1 MQSRGWTVHGFQ
13 RELWHAQMQGES
25 GLLTVPTG
33 AGKTY
38 AATLAALSAGARILY
53 LSPLRAMARDLEK
66 ALRRPV
72 DDLRLGLRVETRTG
86 DTSSSV
92 RARQKARL
100 PEVLIT
106 TPESLSLLLT
116 QPEAAERFRDL
127 SLVVVDEWHELI
139 DNKRGTQVE
148 LALSR
153 LRSFAPALRTWAL
166 SATLAN
172 AEEAAQAVVG
182 TGRPA
187 RVIRAHVD
195 RPVQID
201 TLPLP
206 PGFALP
212 FSGHFGTQLAP
223 SLVAWIDLSLPTL
236 IFCNTRAQAEL
247 WYQAI
252 VQLRPEWF
260 EWMGLHHGSIDG
272 EERARVEDG
281 LKTGELKLVVCT
293 SSLDLGVDLAPVERV
308 VQVGSPK
315 GIAKILQ
322 RAGRSAHRPGATAH
336 LMCVPTHAL
345 QLLEIVAVRDA
356 VARGEVE
363 PRTPLSRPVDVL
375 AQHLVTCALG
385 GGFRVDEMYDE
396 VRGAHSYRELTR
408 AQFDAALA
416 LVREGGT
423 ALAAYPDFR
432 KVVEEDGRLGVPD
445 RRIAALHRSSVGT
458 IVSDASLVVTVAG
471 RGKIGTI
478 DEGFV
483 AQLAVGDTF
492 VFAGEVLQLLMV
504 REATVYAK
512 RAKKKSRFTP
522 HWPGNKLPITGAL
535 GHALRR
541 VIGEVGQGRA
551 GGEIDTARPMIA
563 AQARLSRVPAVDEL
577 LVELVQTEEGHHCFL
592 FPCEGRRVHE
602 GLGAL
607 LAFRVGRVCPATFT
621 IAVDDHGIEL
631 LHPEP
636 IDWSAFLTPQIFA
649 HDQLIDDI
657 LASVHISELMRRRFR
672 DVARVAGFIHP
683 GVPWEKKSA
692 RQVQASASL
701 LYDVFSRYDPANP
714 LLQQA
719 RQEVIEQHFEQAR
732 LGAALVRLAACRV
745 VIVTPPEPTPFALPI
760 LTSRLSKNVATT
772 ETLEARVRR
781 AMRSRR

>member
-1 MQSRGWTVHGFQ
+1 MEGRGWAVHPFQ
-13 RELWHAQMQGES
+13 RELWHAQGRGES

-38 AATLAALSAGARILY
+38 AATLAALCARSRILY

-72 DDLRLGLRVETRTG
+72 DDLGLGLRVETRTG

-92 RARQKARL
+92 RARQKTRL

-116 QPEAAERFRDL
+116 QPDAAERFCEL

-153 LRSFAPALRTWAL
+153 LRAFAPGLRTWAL

-172 AEEAAQAVVG
+172 AGDAAQAVVG
-182 TGRPA
+182 TGRAA
-187 RVIRAHVD
+187 RVVRAQVD

-206 PGFALP
+206 PGFSLP

-223 SLVAWIDLSLPTL
+223 ALVDWIDLDLPTL
-236 IFCNTRAQAEL
+236 VFCNTRAQAEL

-272 EERARVEDG
+272 DERARVEDG

-322 RAGRSAHRPGATAH
+322 RAGRSAHRPGATAQ
-336 LMCVPTHAL
+336 LLCVPTHAL

-356 VARGEVE
+356 IARGEVE
-363 PRTPLSRPVDVL
+363 PRVPLSRPIDVL
-375 AQHLVTCALG
+375 AQHLVSCALG

-396 VRGAHSYRELTR
+396 VRGAYSYRELSR
-408 AQFDAALA
+408 AQFDGALS
-416 LVREGGT
+416 LVRDGG
-423 ALAAYPDFR
+423 ASLAAYPDFR
-432 KVVEEDGRLGVPD
+432 KVVDEGGRLGVPD
-445 RRIAALHRSSVGT
+445 RRIAALHRGSVGT
-458 IVSDASLVVTVAG
+458 IVSESSLVVTVAG
-471 RGKIGTI
+471 RGRLGTI

-483 AQLAVGDTF
+483 AQLAPGDTF
-492 VFAGEVLQLLMV
+492 VFAGEVLELVMI
-504 REATVYAK
+504 REATVYAR

-541 VIGEVGQGRA
+541 VIDEVGKGRG
-551 GGEIDTARPMIA
+551 GGEIDTARPMIE
-563 AQARLSRVPAVDEL
+563 AQRRLSAVPAGDEL
-577 LVELVQTEEGHHCFL
+577 LVELVQTEEGQHCFL

-607 LAFRVGRVCPATFT
+607 LALRVGRVTPATFT

-636 IDWSAFLTPQIFA
+636 IDWAAFLTPSIFSR
-649 HDQLIDDI
+649 DRLVDDI

-719 RQEVIEQHFEQAR
+719 RQEVIEQHFEQER
-732 LGAALVRLAACRV
+732 LGAALERLAGCRVRLLR
-745 VIVTPPEPTPFALPI
+745 PLEPTPFALPI

-772 ETLEARVRR
+772 ETIEARVRR